1 MDRRLTPCNGRVAA
15 AEIKGQVAA
24 DRYVTGDW
32 RQCHAA
38 VAGLHAS
45 PQGALSCQLLFGDR
59 FRVLESAAGWSF
71 GQSGRDGYVGY
82 VKCAALGECA
92 QRTHRIVST
101 LTHAYPEPDMKT
113 EPLRWLPYGAR
124 IAAKPAEQGFVEA
137 SGAGFVPLQ
146 HVCDGQNRPADH
158 VLEAKKFL
166 FSPYL
171 WGGNGPLGMDCSGL
185 VQLVLHAVGR
195 PCPRDSDM
203 QLKSL
208 GNPVNDTEIRKG
220 DLAFWTGH
228 VGIVCNDQFLL
239 HANAHTMSV
248 AIEPIGRAR
257 ARIAASKEAE
267 FLGFKRL

>member
-1 MDRRLTPCNGRVAA
+1 MDWRVTPCNGRVAA

-24 DRYVTGDW
+24 DKYVAGEW

-45 PQGALSCQLLFGDR
+45 PEGALSCQLLCGDR
-59 FRVLESAAGWSF
+59 FRVLESAAGWAF

-82 VKCAALGECA
+82 VKCAALGECTE
-92 QRTHRIVST
+92 RTHWIGST
-101 LTHAYPEPDMKT
+101 STHAYPEPDMKT

-124 IAAKPAEQGFVEA
+124 IAARPAERGFVEA
-137 SGAGFVPLQ
+137 SGAGFVPQQ
-146 HVCDGQNRPADH
+146 HVYDCRNRPADY
-158 VLEAKKFL
+158 VLEAEKFL
-166 FSPYL
+166 FAPYL
-171 WGGNGPLGMDCSGL
+171 WGGNGPMGMDCSGL
-185 VQLVLHAVGR
+185 VQLVLHAVGL

-208 GNPVNDTEIRKG
+208 GNPVSDTEIRKG

-228 VGIVCNDQFLL
+228 VGIVCMDRLLL
-239 HANAHTMSV
+239 HATAHTMTV
-248 AIEPIGRAR
+248 ALEPIDRVR
-257 ARIAASKEAE
+257 VRIADSREAE